1 MHIVSPIS
9 LLIRR
14 IRRGIPLRRRLIL
27 LMLFAR
33 ISIRL
38 SLLRSSWLILLRRK
52 HLVLHCSAP
61 LHLTYQFYSR
71 PLSILTDLATHSPP
85 PYRVGAGAVWMW
97 GGDACVAHGGAT
109 TRQSHCRCFGCG
121 VGTLASPMVEQLS

>member
-14 IRRGIPLRRRLIL
+14 ICRRIPLRRRLIL

-33 ISIRL
+33 VSIRL

-71 PLSILTDLATHSPP
+71 PLSILTDLATHLTWPCHPERS
-85 PYRVGAGAVWMW
+85 YFVI
-97 GGDACVAHGGAT
+97 
-109 TRQSHCRCFGCG
+109 
-121 VGTLASPMVEQLS
+121 LSVSEDSRRLHRADPSLRSG